1 MTNQP
6 QTLPTS
12 TSPVAQ
18 LGRRLSTLREQIRTR
33 RAERSPLARQISAY
47 PATRSAATL
56 VLPY

>member
-6 QTLPTS
+6 QTLSTS
-12 TSPVAQ
+12 TSPVAS
-18 LGRRLSTLREQIRTR
+18 LGRRLSALRAEIRTR
-33 RAERSPLARQISAY
+33 RAQRSPLARQISAY